1 MNKKEIVMTNKPK
14 IILKPKTEWDS
25 WREKLVVAAKR
36 TYTPM
41 EGSYHSEE
49 LSAPAIRP
57 GADDHMQRPSRRG
70 STLRYRDGSEAKVTR

>member
-1 MNKKEIVMTNKPK
+1 VNKKEIVMTNKPK

-25 WREKLVVAAKR
+25 WREELVVAAKR

-57 GADDHMQRPSRRG
+57 GADDHMNTQADGVALCVTETVERR
-70 STLRYRDGSEAKVTR
+70 R